1 MNKDMKTTSNQTSL
15 TYTLSKEYVENGQR
29 YFIKAKCFLG
39 DDCNNGK
46 ASFSITVEI
55 YLVEGDN
62 MTLESCGCCHD
73 EIVKQFPE
81 LKPFIMLHLCDYD
94 GKILYPVS
102 NGTYLIKNESEDKAK
117 KYLRITSKEYDTL
130 KAVVVNRNK
139 FKEQLYN
146 LGIINRWEKEGLDFI
161 KFLEDA
167 TKTKWLNPY
176 SKTDEKTFW

>member
-1 MNKDMKTTSNQTSL
+1 MNKDMKLKTSTSL
-15 TYTLSKEYVENGQR
+15 TYTLSKEYVEDSQR

-39 DDCNNGK
+39 DDCKNGK
-46 ASFSITVEI
+46 ASFSITGEI

-81 LKPFIMLHLCDYD
+81 LKQFIKLHLCDYD
-94 GKILYPVS
+94 GMPMYPVS

-130 KAVVVNRNK
+130 KGVADNK
-139 FKEQLYN
+139 DYFKGELYE
-146 LGIINRWEKEGLDFI
+146 LGVINRWEKEGLKFI
-161 KFLEDA
+161 TFLEDV

-176 SKTDEKTFW
+176 SKIDEKTYW